1 MSKGPYL
8 KPCPF
13 CGFTK
18 SENLRDLWGKAVTL
32 KGRLFYSS
40 TNKPKYVRAS
50 LIRQKAKGEQVFS
63 IPQLLPFEGVQLAPP
78 KGQSLAS
85 LWGQWPGD
93 ESIEDLLQALKS

>member
-18 SENLRDLWGKAVTL
+18 PEEIFAMNEHWILCPQCKSSCGAQGSGITAITLWNNRPDEEK
-32 KGRLFYSS
+32 
-40 TNKPKYVRAS
+40 
-50 LIRQKAKGEQVFS
+50 
-63 IPQLLPFEGVQLAPP
+63 GVQLAPP